1 MSMKNKDFNYELL
14 APAGDLF
21 KAKIALDYGADAVFV
36 GAKSYSLR
44 ARASNFEI
52 EQIHELIDYAHA
64 RNKKVY
70 LVTNVICH
78 MPLTKNFAKFIDQIM
93 VNPPDGC
100 ISADPFIIDHLKK
113 HYREKTEIHISTQQ
127 SITNSKSALFFK
139 RNGAHRVVLSR
150 EMTIDEISL
159 LMKNL
164 NQQIEVEVF
173 IHGAVCIAYSGRC
186 MMSNN
191 FSLRDANVGGCAH
204 SCRWSYNIKNHIL
217 DKTPSPFSMS
227 SQDMIQIS
235 NLAKLMDLQ
244 IHSFK
249 IEGRMKSIH
258 YIATIVHA
266 YQQAIKAYQNSQ
278 PVNWDELKNQLQKA
292 MNRLANVAWMNGNPG
307 HELMLYHDKQELV
320 GQSFIFIVTEILG
333 NNQYLITSKNKFLI
347 NDQIQILSSYSDDLK
362 TVQLSS
368 ITDYE
373 TNEIMNEVHTP
384 MKLYVI
390 SLVNS
395 NDKLYV
401 NDMARLEEN

>member
-1 MSMKNKDFNYELL
+1 MKNKQFNYELL

-70 LVTNVICH
+70 LVTNVLCH
-78 MPLTKNFAKFIDQIM
+78 MPLTKNFASFMEEIM

-113 HYREKTEIHISTQQ
+113 HYSDQTEIHISTQQ
-127 SITNSKSALFFK
+127 SITNSKAALFFK
-139 RNGAHRVVLSR
+139 RNKATRVVLSR
-150 EMTIDEISL
+150 EMTINEISL
-159 LMKNL
+159 LMQNL
-164 NQQIEVEVF
+164 NNAIEVEVF

-204 SCRWSYNIKNHIL
+204 SCRWSYEIKNHSL
-217 DKTPSPFSMS
+217 QQTPSPFSMS
-227 SQDMIQIS
+227 SQDMIQIT
-235 NLAKLMDLQ
+235 NLQKLMDLK

-249 IEGRMKSIH
+249 IEGRMKSVH
-258 YIATIVHA
+258 YIATIVHTYQKAMQA
-266 YQQAIKAYQNSQ
+266 YIKQTNID
-278 PVNWDELKNQLQKA
+278 WDQLKVDLQKA

-307 HELMLYHDKQELV
+307 HDLMLYHDKQEIV
-320 GQSFIFIVTEILG
+320 AQSFIFIVSEVLG
-333 NNQYLITSKNKFLI
+333 ANQYLITSKNKFYLESK
-347 NDQIQILSSYSDDLK
+347 IQILSAHEEELK
-362 TVQLSS
+362 TIELQE
-368 ITDYE
+368 IIDYE
-373 TNEIMNEVHTP
+373 TNAGLYEVHTP
-384 MKLYVI
+384 MKMYIIRLKDP
-390 SLVNS
+390 NQ
-395 NDKLYV
+395 KLYV
-401 NDMARLEEN
+401 NDMARIDEE